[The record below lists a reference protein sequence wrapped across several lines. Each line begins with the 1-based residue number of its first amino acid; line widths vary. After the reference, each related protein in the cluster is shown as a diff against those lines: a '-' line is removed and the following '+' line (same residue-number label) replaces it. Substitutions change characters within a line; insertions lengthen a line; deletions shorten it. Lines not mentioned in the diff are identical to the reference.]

1 MNYIQ
6 QGLSSSGDD
15 LIKSTIFEEDEESQS
30 ATPNRKAQTEEEDI
44 SLPAFPEL
52 QYLDI
57 SSNLVRIQQLIFF
70 FFIRKSPYLSVK
82 INEEDDVMA
91 VASWPGLTEI
101 VLTDNPLIQNHVG
114 LPPLVESFLIDRLGM
129 KVHR

>member
-70 FFIRKSPYLSVK
+70 FLFANLLICLLRLTKRT
-82 INEEDDVMA
+82 M
-91 VASWPGLTEI
+91 SWQLRHG
-101 VLTDNPLIQNHVG
+101 QA
-114 LPPLVESFLIDRLGM
+114 
-129 KVHR
+129 